1 MSVDEYENGAC
12 GKSCSQMSL
21 GEGGD
26 LLGDGSY
33 VVPWECQHGS
43 WLLQTEAPAGWVSG
57 GESRSI
63 PAVEWDDPALAA
75 SCVAWL
81 KDCKDLSWGEMIFL
95 ADMQRYAAETP
106 SQRADRN
113 QAIALR
119 DAADN
124 QASIVSRVALK
135 EKKWTDHGA
144 MKFRVP
150 RPCRYAM
157 LFKQRT
163 CAHCASSV
171 PVGQSHCSG
180 KVVMVEEMERRR
192 DGRMAFTGKM
202 ITRQARAGDTG
213 VRVCGEALV
222 GCWNHEQHRT
232 CIYVH
237 PDEPQWTAACSGTL
251 RVKNDNR
258 LIFCMAG
265 EEGPPLATGQ
275 QQQPNRFSALAG
287 GSAQQRGGQQRG
299 GQQRPR
305 IPSQREAEERD
316 YGVDRGIYRA
326 VMGGVAVAR
335 VAEQRQQ
342 RGSGAMEQYEAAAS
356 WDRF

>member
-1 MSVDEYENGAC
+1 MSIDEYENGAC
-12 GKSCSQMSL
+12 GRSCSHQAL

-26 LLGDGSY
+26 LFGDGSY

-43 WLLQTEAPAGWVSG
+43 WLLQTEAPAGWVSH
-57 GESRSI
+57 ESRSI

-95 ADMQRYAAETP
+95 SDMQRYAAETP
-106 SQRADRN
+106 HQRADRR
-113 QAIALR
+113 QAIAQR
-119 DAADN
+119 DTAEN
-124 QASIVSRVALK
+124 QASIVNRVALK

-150 RPCRYAM
+150 RPCRYAT
-157 LFKQRT
+157 LFKQRI
-163 CAHCASSV
+163 CAHCSASV
-171 PVGQSHCSG
+171 PAGQSHCSA

-192 DGRMAFTGKM
+192 DGRMATTGKM
-202 ITRQARAGDTG
+202 VSRQARAGDTG

-237 PDEPQWTAACSGTL
+237 PDEPQWTAACAGTL

-258 LIFCMAG
+258 LVFCMAG
-265 EEGPPLATGQ
+265 EEGPPLATAQ
-275 QQQPNRFSALAG
+275 QQQRPAPNRFSALAG
-287 GSAQQRGGQQRG
+287 GSSAQQRGGQQRQQQRT
-299 GQQRPR
+299 GQQ
-305 IPSQREAEERD
+305 
-316 YGVDRGIYRA
+316 
-326 VMGGVAVAR
+326 
-335 VAEQRQQ
+335 QRQQ